1 MNIRADLQRD
11 SIIFKHVYSGGVIF
25 DPSLNKYVYEH
36 WTSDAIY
43 RRIEEECNAAGL
55 RFNISDFNE
64 YISSIRVYGSNQGMS
79 WDRFLSAAWLLAG
92 EVVVFNPGMD
102 STLTLLKLSPS
113 SYLVL
118 DSKEKDNILSVVATN
133 GEVHID
139 LKRKIHFN
147 PLGDV
152 EINWISILPPNRVSR
167 TVDYINSKLYNRNKV
182 SRDISEIVSRTIV
195 SLHQNDFI
203 SDFPDIVK
211 TFALNGISSGVVLKI
226 AEAYLKK
233 YPIV

>member
-11 SIIFKHVYSGGVIF
+11 SIIFKHVSSGGVIF
-25 DPSLNKYVYEH
+25 DSSRNKYVYEH

-55 RFNISDFNE
+55 RFDISDFNE
-64 YISSIRVYGSNQGMS
+64 YISIIRGYVHNLGIN
-79 WDRFLSAAWLLAG
+79 WDRFLSSAWLLAG

-102 STLTLLKLSPS
+102 STLTLLKLSKT

-118 DSKEKDNILSVVATN
+118 DSKENDYILLVVATN
-133 GEVHID
+133 GETDFD
-139 LKRKIHFN
+139 LKRRIYFN
-147 PLGDV
+147 PIGDV
-152 EINWISILPPNRVSR
+152 EINWISILPPDRVSR
-167 TVDYINSKLYNRNKV
+167 TVDYVNSKLYNRNKV
-182 SRDISEIVSRTIV
+182 SLDISEIVSRTIV

-203 SDFPDIVK
+203 SDFTSIVNA
-211 TFALNGISSGVVLKI
+211 FALNGVSSGVVLKI